1 MATEKIPLNSLQPI
15 LVSLPGGIHVYDS
28 TGASKTLSKPIVM
41 TELQKQGIESVSK
54 EELETQ
60 GVRIVST
67 KDGLRIQMVY
77 PKTKQSLLSFQGTLP
92 ALTYIFTNPS
102 EDPSKQRQ
110 ELTTEVYQTLE
121 DIVFSD
127 AEPKTVSVRHLSD
140 GVSVEI
146 PRLGHLIA
154 RLGPVAS
161 QQAFPPND
169 LRLYLPPVHIPSQHL
184 GDCAADTMQ
193 TALFFA
199 DGFQEEFA
207 ELANTLYKKHIR
219 TEPQVLFGVDNPKLK
234 QEVVDA
240 YRLADSLPQQ
250 KEDTVSVFANMIRR
264 YILVRLLDFGTE
276 EEIATLPIPS
286 TSCLLQSAVP
296 KMGVVRQRRKSV
308 NLLAGATIARKLSR
322 IFEPSSMLSSDL
334 KLKESEIHLL
344 LEHTFFC
351 TLFLLLKRPQ
361 FHSLI
366 WRVGVPFTF
375 DTSMIRAILFPLLQ
389 TKQNSGASS
398 LEGGGHSISVFR
410 FQEEWYLQDDNIGI
424 AKPIPSFD
432 LEEYVSKKSEFFIST
447 YRNLRNKSD
456 LIEQGFFTEEELR
469 KGNGLRYVYY
479 GYKYM
484 NGLYPKEK
492 IVHKASVGYAGR
504 YDSGQA
510 ALYLC
515 VGDLTAAQKAPAMFS
530 CGEVS
535 SDEITKPTTKEFPKV
550 KNLSPEILEQMNIP
564 TGVSKSTARPAPS
577 FPALRRNIQAN
588 LNRFT
593 NTRKAN
599 AAPKAANN
607 NTRRR
612 FKAYTN
618 AKILNQFTAF

>member
-1 MATEKIPLNSLQPI
+1 MATEKIPLNSLQSI
-15 LVSLPGGIHVYDS
+15 LASLPGGIHVYDS
-28 TGASKTLSKPIVM
+28 TGTPKTLSKPI
-41 TELQKQGIESVSK
+41 TLTDLQEQSIESVSK
-54 EELETQ
+54 EDLETQ

-67 KDGLRIQMVY
+67 NEGLRIQMVY
-77 PKTKQSLLSFQGTLP
+77 PKSKQSLLSFQGTLP
-92 ALTYIFTNPS
+92 AFSYIFTNPS
-102 EDPSKQRQ
+102 EDPAKQRQ
-110 ELTTEVYQTLE
+110 ELTSEVYQTLE

-127 AEPKTVSVRHLSD
+127 VEPTTLSVRHLSD
-140 GVSVEI
+140 GATVEI
-146 PRLGHLIA
+146 SRLGHLIS
-154 RLGPVAS
+154 RLAPVATRLT
-161 QQAFPPND
+161 FPPND

-199 DGFQEEFA
+199 DGFVEVFA

-240 YRLADSLPQQ
+240 FRLPDSLPQQ
-250 KEDTVSVFANMIRR
+250 IDDTVSVFANMIRR

-276 EEIATLPIPS
+276 EEIATLSIPS
-286 TSCLLQSAVP
+286 TTCLLRSAVP
-296 KMGVVRQRRKSV
+296 QMGVVRQRRKSV
-308 NLLAGATIARKLSR
+308 NLLAGATITRKLSR
-322 IFEPSSMLSSDL
+322 IIEPNSMLSSNL
-334 KLKESEIHLL
+334 KLKQSEIHLI

-351 TLFLLLKRPQ
+351 MLFLFLKLPQ
-361 FHSLI
+361 LHSLI
-366 WRVGVPFTF
+366 WKVGVPFTF
-375 DTSMIRAILFPLLQ
+375 DTSMIRAILFPLMQ
-389 TKQNSGASS
+389 AKKNSGASS
-398 LEGGGHSISVFR
+398 LEGAGHSISVFR
-410 FQEEWYLQDDNIGI
+410 FQEEWYLQDNNIGI

-432 LEEYVSKKSEFFIST
+432 LDQYISKKSEFFIST

-469 KGNGLRYVYY
+469 KGNGLRYIYY

-484 NGLYPKEK
+484 EGLYPKEK
-492 IVHKASVGYAGR
+492 ILYKDSVGYAGR
-504 YDSGQA
+504 YESGKA

-515 VGDLTAAQKAPAMFS
+515 VGDLTAEQKKPAIYS
-530 CGEVS
+530 CEEPS
-535 SDEITKPTTKEFPKV
+535 SDEGAAAPAKEFPKV
-550 KNLSPEILEQMNIP
+550 KNLSPDILEQMNIP
-564 TGVSKSTARPAPS
+564 TGIVKSTARPAPS
-577 FPALRRNIQAN
+577 FAALRKNIQAN

-599 AAPKAANN
+599 AASKPTN